1 MTTPA
6 TNEEARYILD
16 RLIEQ
21 DGLTE
26 SEQLLFDMVC
36 DVLAEG
42 YAAASE
48 VDESETIAPK

>member
-6 TNEEARYILD
+6 TQDEARYILD
-16 RLIEQ
+16 YLIEQ

-48 VDESETIAPK
+48 LDESETIAPK